1 MIKDDTKLK
10 IYPTSIFLTFAF
22 VFITGLNVCK
32 TQNKKNEENNMDT
45 QPATL
50 VCNLTDAER
59 IERVQYLNK
68 TGIPDYKSTE
78 GNLGVDVLTRT
89 E

>member
-1 MIKDDTKLK
+1 
-10 IYPTSIFLTFAF
+10 
-22 VFITGLNVCK
+22 
-32 TQNKKNEENNMDT
+32 MDT
-45 QPATL
+45 EPATL